1 MEPKVNYVVVGA
13 FVLLLSATV
22 LGIILWLGKTDYRG
36 TYDRYYVYTRESV
49 AGLSVDSTVKYR
61 GVDVGRVKEVVLNPD
76 NPEEVR
82 VMLNIVAGTPIKSD
96 TEAVLVTQGLT
107 GLETLNLTGGS
118 RDAPPLTAT
127 RAGQP
132 YPVIKSAPSLF
143 GRLDK
148 VLSQVLSEQG
158 LANLVVNLNSLAQNA
173 SSVLDEENRN
183 ALRHMIKDLSEVT
196 RALAANSSQVDRGV
210 QRAAQTAEQAAQL
223 TEHLGKQLPLL
234 LDRVNK
240 TAAGLQ
246 QMSEELSRTSRS
258 VGEVIGAS
266 KPDIERFSH
275 QTLADTG
282 LLISELRQLTAT
294 LNRVAQQIE
303 RQPNVLVLGRS
314 AQPKGPGE

>member
-1 MEPKVNYVVVGA
+1 MEPKVSSVVVGV
-13 FVLLLSATV
+13 FVVLLGATV
-22 LGIILWLGKTDYRG
+22 LAIVLWLGKTDYRG
-36 TYDRYYVYTRESV
+36 VYDRYYVFTRESV

-61 GVDVGRVKEVVLNPD
+61 GVDVGRVKEVVLNPE
-76 NPEEVR
+76 NSEEVR
-82 VMLNIVAGTPIKSD
+82 VTVDIAGGTPVKID
-96 TEAVLVTQGLT
+96 TEALLVTQGLT
-107 GLETLNLTGGS
+107 GLVTLNLTGGS
-118 RDAPPLTAT
+118 RDAPALA
-127 RAGQP
+127 ASGGQS

-158 LANLVVNLNSLAQNA
+158 LANLIGNLSSLAQNA
-173 SSVLDEENRN
+173 SSVLDEENRTT
-183 ALRHMIKDLSEVT
+183 LRQMVKDLSEVT
-196 RALAANSSQVDRGV
+196 RTLAARSGQVDRGV
-210 QRAAQTAEQAAQL
+210 QSAAQAAEQAAHL

-234 LDRVNK
+234 LDRVTK
-240 TAAGLQ
+240 SAVGLQ
-246 QMSEELSRTSRS
+246 QMSEELARTSRS
-258 VGEVIGAS
+258 VGDMVGAS
-266 KPDIERFSH
+266 KPDIERFSR